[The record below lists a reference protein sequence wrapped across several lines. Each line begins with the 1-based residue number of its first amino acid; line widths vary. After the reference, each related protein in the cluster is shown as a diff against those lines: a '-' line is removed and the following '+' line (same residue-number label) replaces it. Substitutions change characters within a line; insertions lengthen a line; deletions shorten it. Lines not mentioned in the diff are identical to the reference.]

1 MPAEEDVRA
10 FPAKGSFCLGHQM
23 KRTVIFA
30 NGHLPDPAAVQ
41 ALLQPDDWI
50 IAADGGA
57 CHALAC
63 GRTPHLVI
71 GDLDSLPPETQAEL
85 EAAGSKCLA
94 HPADKDETDLE
105 LALLH
110 ASAAGAATVLVLGAF
125 GGRLDQTLANLLLL
139 ARPELAHLHISITD
153 GRQTAYLVRDEIAMG
168 GTPGD
173 RVSLIPIGGDVHGVT
188 TRGLAW
194 RLAGETLYL
203 GQTRGVSNVM
213 TSPPARVQ
221 VTAGLLLCVHERMGE
236 SPA

>member
-1 MPAEEDVRA
+1 M
-10 FPAKGSFCLGHQM
+10 Q
-23 KRTVIFA
+23 RTVIFA
-30 NGHLPDPAAVQ
+30 NGHLPDPASVEF
-41 ALLQPDDWI
+41 LLQPDDWI

-85 EAAGSKCLA
+85 EAAGSECLA

-110 ASAAGAATVLVLGAF
+110 ASAAGAAAVLVLGAF
-125 GGRLDQTLANLLLL
+125 GGRLDQTFANLLLL
-139 ARPELAHLHISITD
+139 ARPELAHLQVSISD
-153 GRQTAYLVRDEIAMG
+153 GRQTAWLVRDEIAIG
-168 GTPGD
+168 GAAGD

-194 RLAGETLYL
+194 KLAGETLYL
-203 GQTRGVSNVM
+203 GQARGVSNVM
-213 TSPPARVQ
+213 TGSQARVQ
-221 VTAGLLLCVHERMGE
+221 VTAGLLLCIHEQMGR
-236 SPA
+236 SRA